1 MLMDTDERKIVC
13 NERPSHIICLF
24 STHASPPLTIISKA
38 IHITTSSYPHLIN
51 INDSRIRHLTE
62 MTTTNPTYFSNHS
75 QRFTPLQTNS
85 SSPGNATGQEHKTEI
100 AKSSHFSNKILHLP
114 LLYIR
119 TRLTLNDVDIAGC
132 SGSNTVHQAA
142 RPPITNQESNTSL
155 PFLPSS
161 PFVKRPVWEDPV
173 NERGGKWIIRL
184 KKGVVDRIWEQ
195 IVLAVIG
202 DQFMP
207 EKGTGAKNEY
217 GVEDNWAPDEICGCT
232 VSVRSNE
239 DILAIWH
246 KTGNDENIR
255 LRIR

>member
-1 MLMDTDERKIVC
+1 
-13 NERPSHIICLF
+13 
-24 STHASPPLTIISKA
+24 
-38 IHITTSSYPHLIN
+38 
-51 INDSRIRHLTE
+51 
-62 MTTTNPTYFSNHS
+62 
-75 QRFTPLQTNS
+75 
-85 SSPGNATGQEHKTEI
+85 
-100 AKSSHFSNKILHLP
+100 
-114 LLYIR
+114 
-119 TRLTLNDVDIAGC
+119 
-132 SGSNTVHQAA
+132 
-142 RPPITNQESNTSL
+142 
-155 PFLPSS
+155 
-161 PFVKRPVWEDPV
+161 V